1 MGSFLVTVTW
11 LNFLAYFQHVP
22 FFGIYILMFKDI
34 FKTAFNFLV
43 ILMIF
48 LIGFGLGFHI
58 LFINHVSIINI
69 LHEFP
74 SFKTMTMCSLISAG
88 F

>member
-1 MGSFLVTVTW
+1 MTLTW

-34 FKTAFNFLV
+34 FKTAFNFLI
-43 ILMIF
+43 ILFIF

-58 LFINHVSIINI
+58 LFINHVSILINTNNVELKLDI
-69 LHEFP
+69 VFLLF
-74 SFKTMTMCSLISAG
+74 SWLLIRQVG
-88 F
+88 P